1 MDGWIWWSLLAAVL
15 VVAEVVTGTLV
26 LIMLAVGA
34 LAAAAAAA
42 GIGAGAGPQV
52 AAFAVVSGIML
63 LLVRPVAARHLRQ
76 PRETRTGVAAL
87 VGADAVILVEVT
99 PDDGR
104 IRLAGEIW
112 SARAYDGA
120 TTFAVGE
127 RVQVLEIK
135 GATALVG

>member
-1 MDGWIWWSLLAAVL
+1 MEGWIWWSLLAAVL

-26 LIMLAVGA
+26 LVMIAVGA
-34 LAAAAAAA
+34 LAAAAVA
-42 GIGAGAGPQV
+42 GLGAGAGAQV
-52 AAFAVVSGIML
+52 AAFAVVSGVML

-76 PRETRTGVAAL
+76 PRETRTGVDAL
-87 VGADAVILVEVT
+87 VGADALVLVAVT

-104 IRLAGEIW
+104 VRLAGEVW
-112 SARAYDGA
+112 SARAYDSS

-127 RVQVLEIK
+127 RVQVLQIE

>member
-1 MDGWIWWSLLAAVL
+1 MDGWIWWSLLAAVP

-87 VGADAVILVEVT
+87 VGADAVILDEVT

>member
-1 MDGWIWWSLLAAVL
+1 MDPWIWWSLLTAVL

-26 LIMLAVGA
+26 LAMLAVGA
-34 LAAAAAAA
+34 LAAAGTA
-42 GIGAGAGPQV
+42 GVGGGTGAQV
-52 AAFAVVSGIML
+52 AAFAIVSGVML

-87 VGADAVILVEVT
+87 VGADAVIISEVT

-104 IRLAGEIW
+104 IRLAGQIW
-112 SARAYDGA
+112 SARAYDG
-120 TTFAVGE
+120 TSTFAVGD
-127 RVQVLEIK
+127 RVQVLEIE

>member
-34 LAAAAAAA
+34 LAAAAAA
-42 GIGAGAGPQV
+42 GIVAGAGPQV

-127 RVQVLEIK
+127 RVQVLEIE